1 MTQPAAAG
9 ASPSPYPPISDLVP
23 DVADFPAEIP
33 VDSAEDVVAI
43 LYEFVGHLGSD
54 VGSAGYEYHLVQR
67 AGRHAREIQ
76 AAIIASVRR
85 SGDELGQAREAR
97 EA

>member
-1 MTQPAAAG
+1 MTQPDAG
-9 ASPSPYPPISDLVP
+9 PSPYPPISSLVP
-23 DVADFPAEIP
+23 DVAEFPAEIP

-54 VGSAGYEYHLVQR
+54 VGSAGYEYHLIQR

-85 SGDELGQAREAR
+85 SSDELAGPREAKQ
-97 EA
+97 A